1 MMVHLRVIVLIAVLL
16 LPCVPLTAADGATG
30 EAFVFNHNHG
40 EAHADGSVE
49 LTGSS
54 TLPLNDL
61 TWELIDASTGV
72 TLVTGTYLDS
82 VAPNADGS
90 WSWSHNLSLV
100 DSGCSCRFV
109 VDLDVPD
116 LQRHELVVF
125 LGSGTSWAPVWL
137 TQPIGD
143 VVFTDADNRTVDLP
157 IVLPPGR
164 ENGSVLEMERCPA
177 SSTGVCKSPP
187 TLATFPLV
195 TGGLS
200 TTVVLNPLDWSPEG
214 HWAVPSLVVIDNVLA
229 RSDSVQWHV
238 LHDMTPPEVSIESAS
253 NANESDFVL
262 VVVNATDSTSD
273 VVELVELR
281 ATSPDGRVT
290 VLDAAVNDSEFT
302 VQPDS
307 SGTWTVHVTVRDGAG
322 LSQTASHVMLV
333 SNLPPVAGVRLNG
346 ALVEN
351 GDALQV
357 KLGQPLLLDA
367 STSSDTANDV
377 LDLNH
382 VWWIGDDV
390 RLSGVE
396 RLTEDRFQK
405 TGTFDV
411 RMEVVDDDG
420 AASELVFTLEVV
432 DPAAPLGDAVVV
444 GPVVVLLIGVA
455 FVVVFLLRQRKHS
468 ATIPTWPGEP
478 ET

>member
-1 MMVHLRVIVLIAVLL
+1 MMVHPRVIVLIAVLL
-16 LPCVPLTAADGATG
+16 LPCVPLATADGATA
-30 EAFVFNHNHG
+30 EAFVFNHDHG
-40 EAHADGSVE
+40 ETHADGSVE

-61 TWELIDASTGV
+61 TWELIDASTGA

-82 VAPNADGS
+82 VAPNADGT

-109 VDLDVPD
+109 VDLGAQD

-125 LGSGTSWAPVWL
+125 LGSGMSWAPVWL

-143 VVFTDADNRTVDLP
+143 VVFTDGDNRTVDLP

-195 TGGLS
+195 TGGSS
-200 TTVVLNPLDWSPEG
+200 TTVVLTPLDWNPEG
-214 HWAVPSLVVIDNVLA
+214 HWFVPSLVVIDNVLA

-238 LHDMTPPEVSIESAS
+238 LHDLTPPEVSIESAIS
-253 NANESDFVL
+253 ANESDLVL

-273 VVELVELR
+273 FVELVELR

-307 SGTWTVHVTVRDGAG
+307 SGSWTVQVTVRDGAG

-333 SNLPPVAGVRLNG
+333 SNLPPVAGLRLNG

-367 STSSDTANDV
+367 SSSSDTASDV

-382 VWWIGDDV
+382 VWWIDDDV

-396 RLTEDRFQK
+396 RLTEDRFQE
-405 TGTFDV
+405 TGTFDI

-420 AASELVFTLEVV
+420 AASELLFTLEVV
-432 DPAAPLGDAVVV
+432 DPAAPLGDAVVA
-444 GPVVVLLIGVA
+444 GPVVILLIGLALVG
-455 FVVVFLLRQRKHS
+455 VILLRQRRDS
-468 ATIPTWPGEP
+468 TTIPTWPGEA

>member
-1 MMVHLRVIVLIAVLL
+1 MMVHPRVIVLIAVLL
-16 LPCVPLTAADGATG
+16 LPCVPLATADGATA
-30 EAFVFNHNHG
+30 EAFVFNHDHG
-40 EAHADGSVE
+40 ETHADGSVE

-61 TWELIDASTGV
+61 TWELFDASTGAS
-72 TLVTGTYLDS
+72 LVTGTYLDS
-82 VAPNADGS
+82 VAPNADGT

-100 DSGCSCRFV
+100 DAGCSCRFV
-109 VDLDVPD
+109 VDLGAQD

-125 LGSGTSWAPVWL
+125 LGSGMSWAPVWL

-143 VVFTDADNRTVDLP
+143 VVFTDGDNRTVDLP
-157 IVLPPGR
+157 IILPPGR

-195 TGGLS
+195 TGGSS
-200 TTVVLNPLDWSPEG
+200 TTVVLTPLDWNPEG
-214 HWAVPSLVVIDNVLA
+214 HWFVPSLVVIDNVLA

-238 LHDMTPPEVSIESAS
+238 LHDLTPPEVSIESAIS
-253 NANESDFVL
+253 ANESDLVL

-273 VVELVELR
+273 LVELVELR

-307 SGTWTVHVTVRDGAG
+307 SGSWTVQVTVRDGAG

-367 STSSDTANDV
+367 STSSDTASDV

-382 VWWIGDDV
+382 VWWIDDDV

-396 RLTEDRFQK
+396 RLTEDRFQE
-405 TGTFDV
+405 TGTFDI

-420 AASELVFTLEVV
+420 AASELLFTLEVV
-432 DPAAPLGDAVVV
+432 DPAAPLGDAVVA
-444 GPVVVLLIGVA
+444 GPVVILLIGLALVG
-455 FVVVFLLRQRKHS
+455 VILLRQRKDS
-468 ATIPTWPGEP
+468 TTIPTWPGEA

>member
-1 MMVHLRVIVLIAVLL
+1 MMVHPRVIVLIAVLL
-16 LPCVPLTAADGATG
+16 LPCVPLATADGATA
-30 EAFVFNHNHG
+30 EAFVFNHDHG
-40 EAHADGSVE
+40 ETHADGSVE

-61 TWELIDASTGV
+61 TWELIDASTGA

-82 VAPNADGS
+82 VAPNADGT

-100 DSGCSCRFV
+100 DAGCSCRFV
-109 VDLDVPD
+109 VDLGAQD

-125 LGSGTSWAPVWL
+125 LGSGMSWAPVWL

-143 VVFTDADNRTVDLP
+143 VVFTDGDNRTVDLP

-195 TGGLS
+195 TGGSS
-200 TTVVLNPLDWSPEG
+200 TTVVLTPLDWNPEG
-214 HWAVPSLVVIDNVLA
+214 HWFVPSLVVIDNVLA

-238 LHDMTPPEVSIESAS
+238 LHDLTPPEVSIESAIS
-253 NANESDFVL
+253 ANESDLVL

-273 VVELVELR
+273 FVELVELR

-307 SGTWTVHVTVRDGAG
+307 SGSWTVQVTVRDGAG

-367 STSSDTANDV
+367 SSSSDTASDV

-382 VWWIGDDV
+382 VWWIDDDV

-396 RLTEDRFQK
+396 RLTEDRFQE
-405 TGTFDV
+405 TGTFDI

-420 AASELVFTLEVV
+420 AASELLFTLEVV
-432 DPAAPLGDAVVV
+432 DPAAPLGDAVVA
-444 GPVVVLLIGVA
+444 GPVVILLIGLALVG
-455 FVVVFLLRQRKHS
+455 VILLRQRKDS
-468 ATIPTWPGEP
+468 TTIPTWPGEA